1 MNEQR
6 RCDTHAHTHTV
17 EYYLAIKEWNN
28 VICSNMDGPGDYYT
42 KWNQPDREWQIPYDI
57 PYMWSLKYDTNELTY
72 ETETESL
79 TTNLWLSKQ
88 KAGGGGIS

>member
-1 MNEQR
+1 
-6 RCDTHAHTHTV
+6 
-17 EYYLAIKEWNN
+17 
-28 VICSNMDGPGDYYT
+28 MDGPGDYYT

-88 KAGGGGIS
+88 KAGGGGIN